1 MTKFCRITVV
11 SLVLFASVL
20 LITPAWAAMGRI
32 DGFALTEAAD
42 KDLVGAGRSIGKDDK
57 PDAEFTIRVSG
68 AGAISGFSIKNLSTG
83 QVWNTSDSPN
93 ILLVVDSDGA
103 VINSPSS
110 LPTVAFL
117 LATSFRLYVNDRA
130 AITEAGGTYEL
141 TVRFIDN
148 STATTRTTIKAV
160 APSPSPTPTPAPSD
174 RDRGRDRDRGPGTH
188 TNTNTNTNTSPTAG
202 NAKIITSS
210 FLGRGNY
217 DLTNETKKLGSN
229 INPDYRI
236 DVSLAGSDT
245 LTGVR
250 IRATG
255 GNLPD
260 KLWDT
265 VPTTNNPLLA
275 VTDQGRGTP
284 LNSSDGSI
292 SIPIRDLRDLSLWFD
307 GNDEVRRQDFRLT
320 FLSTGGRIDEV
331 DIKQA
336 PAAPQAPATPQTPAT
351 PQAPAAPSARRE
363 IQMSATPAQTKL
375 DVVGKNRE
383 KMVSGLQDYS
393 LMIEVRGEG
402 TIKAISVVN
411 QAGHGRWDTVPGS
424 SAWLTIVRKGGSQVN
439 NPKDF
444 SVSIPVRGTN
454 SLELLMEDDGTLS
467 RSMGRLLVSV
477 TWDDGEVVE
486 EHFTW

>member
-1 MTKFCRITVV
+1 MKIIWRWILVTKFCRITVV

-320 FLSTGGRIDEV
+320 FLYTGGRIDEV

-336 PAAPQAPATPQTPAT
+336 PAAPQAPATPVTQ
-351 PQAPAAPSARRE
+351 RG
-363 IQMSATPAQTKL
+363 IQMRAKPAQTNV
-375 DVVGKNRE
+375 DAVARNRQ
-383 KMVSGLQDYS
+383 KMQSGLKDFS
-393 LMIEVRGEG
+393 LMIDVRGEG

-411 QAGHGRWDTVPGS
+411 QVGEGRWNTIPGS
-424 SAWLTIVRKGGSQVN
+424 SAWLTIVRKAGSQVN
-439 NPKDF
+439 NPVDF
-444 SVSIPVRGTN
+444 SVSIPVRGTDT
-454 SLELLMEDDGTLS
+454 LELLMEDDGTLA
-467 RSMGRLLVSV
+467 RSAGRLLVSF
-477 TWDDGEVVE
+477 TWDDGQVVE
-486 EHFTW
+486 EIFTW

>member
-1 MTKFCRITVV
+1 MKFSRVMIVT
-11 SLVLFASVL
+11 LVLFASVL
-20 LITPAWAAMGRI
+20 LVTPARAAMGKI
-32 DGFALTEAAD
+32 DSFALTDAVD
-42 KDLVGAGRSIGKDDK
+42 KNFAGAGRTIGKDNK
-57 PDAEFTIRVSG
+57 PDAEFAVSVSG
-68 AGAISGFSIKNLSTG
+68 KIGAISGFSLKNLKTG
-83 QVWNTSDSPN
+83 QEWNTTNAPN
-93 ILLVVDSDGA
+93 ILLVADSSGK
-103 VINSPSS
+103 VINSKSS
-110 LPTVAFL
+110 IPNIPL
-117 LATSFRLYVNDRA
+117 LLTSEFRLYANDRA
-130 AITEAGGTYEL
+130 SITAKGGEYEL

-148 STATTRTTIKAV
+148 STAKARTTIEADAPASHPSRGDKDKGKGKDKAPGSPATPN
-160 APSPSPTPTPAPSD
+160 APV
-174 RDRGRDRDRGPGTH
+174 
-188 TNTNTNTNTSPTAG
+188 AG
-202 NAKIITSS
+202 NVKIISSS
-210 FLGRGNY
+210 FMGRGNY
-217 DLTNETKKLGSN
+217 DLTNEKKRLGSN
-229 INPDYRI
+229 MNPDYRI
-236 DVSLAGSDT
+236 DISLAGADT

-255 GNLPD
+255 GNAPD

-265 VPTTNNPLLA
+265 VSTTNNPLLA
-275 VTDQGRGTP
+275 VTDQGKGTP
-284 LNSSDGSI
+284 LNSPDGAV
-292 SIPIRDLRDLSLWFD
+292 SIPIKDLRDLSLWFD
-307 GNDEVRRQDFRLT
+307 GNDDVIRQDFRLT
-320 FLSTGGRIDEV
+320 FLYSGGRIDEI

-336 PAAPQAPATPQTPAT
+336 YATPQTPAT